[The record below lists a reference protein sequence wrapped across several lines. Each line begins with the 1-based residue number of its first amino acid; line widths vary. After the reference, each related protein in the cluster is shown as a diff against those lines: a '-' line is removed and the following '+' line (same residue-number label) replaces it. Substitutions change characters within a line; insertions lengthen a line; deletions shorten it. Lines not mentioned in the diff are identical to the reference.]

1 MKRLFCLVLVLCLL
15 LCACGKKAVE
25 VPTEPS
31 VPATTTRPTT
41 EATTEATEP
50 TTEATEPPT
59 EAPTEPLGLVN
70 PLTGEP
76 VEEAYTGRPVSFTLN
91 NNPACLPQ
99 HGLDNL
105 DWIFE
110 AETEGGITR
119 CVGIMTDPSQAGAIG
134 PVRSCRTYFLNI
146 SVSYNAPLFHC
157 GGSVYS
163 DAFQYSST
171 DKLSDWT
178 HLDQMGNGGSYFY
191 RDNNRYN
198 NLGYAWEHTL
208 FTSGELMAQAMADKG
223 YDQTSGEP
231 VDYGYRFSQDV
242 ALDGQT
248 ANIVNIEFLG
258 GKDTTMVYDA
268 ESGLYLAHQNGQD
281 WVDGETGENA
291 TFRNLLVITTPQ
303 SKKTSEHGTHSFYDL
318 DGTGDGYFA
327 CGGKMIPVKWHHQGV
342 DGPFRFTL
350 EDGTPITLGV
360 GSTYCAIVSTDGS
373 VTAE

>member
-1 MKRLFCLVLVLCLL
+1 MKRLFCLILVLCLL
-15 LCACGKKAVE
+15 LCACGKKAAE
-25 VPTEPS
+25 APATEPS

-76 VEEAYTGRPVSFTLN
+76 VEEAYTGRPVAFSLN
-91 NNPACLPQ
+91 NNSSCLPQ
-99 HGLDNL
+99 YGLDDV
-105 DWIFE
+105 DWLFE

-119 CVGIMTDPSQAGAIG
+119 CVGIMTDPASADAIG
-134 PVRSCRTYFLNI
+134 PIRSCRTYFLNI

-157 GGSVYS
+157 GGSNFADANWYNASESLSSWDHVNEKAYS
-163 DAFQYSST
+163 Y
-171 DKLSDWT
+171 
-178 HLDQMGNGGSYFY
+178 YFY
-191 RDNNRYN
+191 RDSYRYN
-198 NLGYAWEHTL
+198 TLGYAWEHTL
-208 FTSGELMAQAMADKG
+208 FTSGELMVQAMADQG

-248 ANIVNIEFLG
+248 AGSVNIEFLG

-268 ESGLYLAHQNGQD
+268 DSGLYAAHQNGSN
-281 WVDGETGENA
+281 WVEGSTGENA
-291 TFRNLLVITTPQ
+291 TFRNVLVITATQ
-303 SKKTSEHGTHSFYDL
+303 TKAESGHSFYEL

-327 CGGKMIPVKWHHQGV
+327 CDGKMIPVKWHHQGV
-342 DGPFRFTL
+342 DGPFQFTL
-350 EDGTPITLGV
+350 ADGTPITLGV
-360 GSTYCAIVSTDGS
+360 GSTYCAIVSTSGS